1 MKVYIG
7 PYKKWW
13 GPYQIADLIPFISE
27 DTSYKIGGWL
37 ADTWVGDFCNWVDSK
52 RDRKVKI
59 RIDKYDT
66 WSMDETLAMIIL
78 PMLKQLKETKQ
89 GSPMVD
95 DEDLPPT
102 MRYTSKKGPDDWET
116 EDHWVHHKWDWVL
129 NEIIW
134 TFENILDKD
143 WEDRYTIQEGE
154 IDFDEYPEDEG
165 KDVTPL
171 RWKKEYVI
179 DWQGRKVHQERISN
193 GLKLFGKYYQ
203 GLWD

>member
-7 PYKKWW
+7 PYKRWW

-27 DTSYKIGGWL
+27 DTAYKIGGWL
-37 ADTWVGDFCNWVDSK
+37 AKTPLNDLCNWIDSK
-52 RDRKVKI
+52 KERKVKI

-66 WSMDETLAMIIL
+66 WNMDDTLAHIIL

-95 DEDLPPT
+95 DEDVPPH
-102 MRYTSKKGPDDWET
+102 MRHSDPDPENFGADN
-116 EDHWVHHKWDWVL
+116 WVHYKWEWVL
-129 NEIIW
+129 NEMIW
-134 TFENILDKD
+134 TFENILDNE
-143 WEDRYTIQEGE
+143 WESKYTIEEGE
-154 IDFDEYPEDEG
+154 LDFDDYPEDEG
-165 KDVTPL
+165 KECTPV
-171 RWKKEYVI
+171 RWKKPYVI
-179 DWQGRKVHQERISN
+179 DWDGREAHQNRVTN

>member
-1 MKVYIG
+1 MKVYLG
-7 PYKKWW
+7 PYKRWW
-13 GPYQIADLIPFISE
+13 GPYQIAELIPFISE
-27 DTSYKIGGWL
+27 DTAYKIGGWL
-37 ADTWVGDFCNWVDSK
+37 AETPVSNLCNWIDSK
-52 RDRKVKI
+52 RNRTVKI

-66 WSMDETLAMIIL
+66 WSMDETLALIIL

-95 DEDLPPT
+95 DEDVPPH
-102 MRYTSKKGPDDWET
+102 MRHSAPDPECFGADN
-116 EDHWVHHKWDWVL
+116 WVHYKWDWVL

-134 TFENILDKD
+134 TFENILDND
-143 WEDRYTIQEGE
+143 WESKYIIEEGE
-154 IDFDEYPEDEG
+154 IDFDDCPEDEG
-165 KDVTPL
+165 KDCTPV

-179 DWQGRKVHQERISN
+179 NYDGRKAHQDRISN